1 MKNLS
6 KEKRNQLVLVVMGT
20 VGVIAGL
27 WLVLI
32 SSQEDSLRALAEN
45 KSVAQRKLQ
54 QVRQTIEMAEAIDG
68 QLEQAGKRLAK
79 IEAGMAS
86 GDLHSWAINTIRQFK
101 LPYKVEIPQFS
112 QIDGPKEVNMLPA
125 FPYRQVNMTISGT
138 ALFYDFGKFVADFEN
153 QFPYLRVL
161 NLTLEPASAS
171 VASERER
178 LSFKMEVAALVKP
191 TNS

>member
-6 KEKRNQLVLVVMGT
+6 KEKRNQLVLVIMGT
-20 VGVIAGL
+20 AGVIAGL
-27 WLVLI
+27 WLGLI
-32 SSQEDSLRALAEN
+32 SSQDDSLRALAEN
-45 KSVAQRKLQ
+45 KATAQNKLQ
-54 QVRQTIEMAEAIDG
+54 QIKQTIEMAEAIDC
-68 QLEQAGKRLAK
+68 QLDQAGKRLAK
-79 IEAGMAS
+79 IEATMAS
-86 GDLHSWAINTIRQFK
+86 GDLYSWAINTIRQFK
-101 LPYKVEIPQFS
+101 LTYKVEIPQFS
-112 QIDGPKEVNMLPA
+112 QIDGPKEVNMLPG

-191 TNS
+191 TTS

>member
-6 KEKRNQLVLVVMGT
+6 KEKRNQLILVVLGT
-20 VGVIAGL
+20 VGILAGI
-27 WLVLI
+27 WLGLI
-32 SSQEDSLRALAEN
+32 NSQQEALRALAA
-45 KSVAQRKLQ
+45 SQQTARGKLQ
-54 QVRQTIEMAEAIDG
+54 QVRQTIEVAEAIESHLQQG
-68 QLEQAGKRLAK
+68 NAQLAS

-86 GDLHSWAINTIRQFK
+86 GDLYSWAINTVRQFK

-138 ALFYDFGKFVADFEN
+138 ALFYDFGKFVSDFEN
-153 QFPYLRVL
+153 KFPYVRVL
-161 NLTLEPASAS
+161 NLTLEPASSA
-171 VASERER
+171 VATERER

-191 TNS
+191 AAS

>member
-1 MKNLS
+1 MKNIS
-6 KEKRNQLVLVVMGT
+6 KEKRNQLVLVIMATG
-20 VGVIAGL
+20 GVLVGL
-27 WLVLI
+27 WLGLI
-32 SSQEDSLRALAEN
+32 SSQQESLRALADN
-45 KSVAQRKLQ
+45 KAAAQRKLQ
-54 QVRQTIEMAEAIDG
+54 QVKQSIEMADAIES
-68 QLEQAGKRLAK
+68 QLDEAGKRLAK
-79 IEAGMAS
+79 VEAGMAS
-86 GDLHSWAINTIRQFK
+86 GDLYSWAINTIRQFK

-138 ALFYDFGKFVADFEN
+138 ALFYDFGKFVAEFEN

-161 NLTLEPASAS
+161 NLTLEPASAA

-191 TNS
+191 STS

>member
-6 KEKRNQLVLVVMGT
+6 KEKRNQLVLVIMGT
-20 VGVIAGL
+20 AGVIAGL
-27 WLVLI
+27 WLGLI
-32 SSQEDSLRALAEN
+32 SAQQDSLRALAEN
-45 KSVAQRKLQ
+45 KATAQNKLQ
-54 QVRQTIEMAEAIDG
+54 QIKQTIEMAEAIDC
-68 QLEQAGKRLAK
+68 QLDQAGKRLAK
-79 IEAGMAS
+79 IEASMAS
-86 GDLHSWAINTIRQFK
+86 GDLYSWAINTIRQFK
-101 LPYKVEIPQFS
+101 LTYKVEIPQFS
-112 QIDGPKEVNMLPA
+112 QIDGPKEVNMLPG

-191 TNS
+191 TTS

>member
-6 KEKRNQLVLVVMGT
+6 KEKRNQLVLVIMGT
-20 VGVIAGL
+20 AGVIAGL
-27 WLVLI
+27 WLGLI
-32 SSQEDSLRALAEN
+32 SAQEDSLRALAEN
-45 KSVAQRKLQ
+45 KATAQNKLQ
-54 QVRQTIEMAEAIDG
+54 QIKQTIEMAEAIDC
-68 QLEQAGKRLAK
+68 QLDQAGKRLAK
-79 IEAGMAS
+79 IEATMAS
-86 GDLHSWAINTIRQFK
+86 GDLYSWAINTIRQFK
-101 LPYKVEIPQFS
+101 LTYKAEIPQFS
-112 QIDGPKEVNMLPA
+112 QIDGPKEVNMLPG

-191 TNS
+191 TTS

>member
-6 KEKRNQLVLVVMGT
+6 KEKRSQLVLVVLAT
-20 VGVIAGL
+20 AGVLAGL
-27 WLVLI
+27 YLGLI
-32 SSQEDSLRALAEN
+32 SSQQDSLRALAEN
-45 KSVAQRKLQ
+45 RIAAEHKLQ
-54 QVRQTIEMAEAIDG
+54 QVKQTIEMAEAIEG
-68 QLEQAGKRLAK
+68 QVEQAGKRLAQV
-79 IEAGMAS
+79 EAGMAT
-86 GDLHSWAINTIRQFK
+86 GDLYSWAINTIRQFK

-125 FPYRQVNMTISGT
+125 FPYKQVNMTISGT

-161 NLTLEPASAS
+161 NLTLEPVSAS

-191 TNS
+191 ATS

>member
-6 KEKRNQLVLVVMGT
+6 KEKRNQLVLVIMGT
-20 VGVIAGL
+20 AGVIAGL
-27 WLVLI
+27 WLGLI
-32 SSQEDSLRALAEN
+32 SAQEDSLRALAEN
-45 KSVAQRKLQ
+45 KATAQNKLQ
-54 QVRQTIEMAEAIDG
+54 QIKQTIEMAEAIDC
-68 QLEQAGKRLAK
+68 QLDQAGKRLAK
-79 IEAGMAS
+79 IEASMAS
-86 GDLHSWAINTIRQFK
+86 GDLYSWAINTIRQFK
-101 LPYKVEIPQFS
+101 LTYKVEIPQFS
-112 QIDGPKEVNMLPA
+112 QIDGPKEVNMLPG

-191 TNS
+191 TTS

>member
-6 KEKRNQLVLVVMGT
+6 KEKRNQLVLVIMGT
-20 VGVIAGL
+20 AGVIAGL
-27 WLVLI
+27 WLGLI
-32 SSQEDSLRALAEN
+32 SAQQDSLRALAEN
-45 KSVAQRKLQ
+45 KATAQNKLQ
-54 QVRQTIEMAEAIDG
+54 QIKQTIEMAEAIDC
-68 QLEQAGKRLAK
+68 QLDQAGKRLAK
-79 IEAGMAS
+79 IEATMAS
-86 GDLHSWAINTIRQFK
+86 GDLYSWAINTIRQFK
-101 LPYKVEIPQFS
+101 LTYKVEIPQFS
-112 QIDGPKEVNMLPA
+112 QIDGPKEVNMLPG

-191 TNS
+191 TTS